1 MKIKIF
7 LVLLFISTLMHAQ
20 LDNLVLSKGKTFQF
34 PENLFDVQFMV
45 ADGNGGT
52 FVGFQIHN
60 MNGKNIGY
68 RIYHFDKDLAVI
80 DSYYKEEKEVIIKA
94 GYVVNNELVVI
105 EFVKNEE
112 RKTFDYN
119 ALTSSTDKID
129 FTSKELFNIPGD
141 NIRNPY
147 GFNSGPVPMWVLKDS
162 DFDYS
167 GLVGTT
173 NNSKYLY
180 FILDLEDGKNEK
192 EVIKVYDTSLN
203 LLNEYVHTPGEPD
216 RDLVFTGMKVADDGS
231 IFYLEKVFSLD
242 LKKENKE
249 DNDEYAYRLY
259 KFSGGKEESVILE
272 LGTHFA
278 EELSVFSS
286 DANEIVV
293 SGYYYESK
301 KKGTRGMAFFTIDS
315 GTLTVKQ
322 QVFTPMPLEAYT
334 QTYGEKDG
342 KKIFEKNKMGLPPT
356 YKLIKLLGDSN
367 NGYYMIG
374 EDRLV
379 STNNTSRMT
388 TSGNYFKDIMV
399 SKLNPDGTLDWTRV
413 IIKNQKDED
422 HLKFSSFYA
431 TVVANEV
438 YIFINGGDK
447 IDVHG
452 DGRKQLSYAGNSKNL
467 SVYSIFINKLG
478 DVTYKKLIKR
488 NESNFTYRVT
498 DGLRTNDFSKLL
510 FLGEDNKNKR
520 LLKVDVE

>member
-7 LVLLFISTLMHAQ
+7 LVLLFIGTIMQAQ
-20 LDNLVLSKGKTFQF
+20 LDNLTITKGAGVQF

-80 DSYYKEEKEVIIKA
+80 DSYYKEENEVIIKA
-94 GYVVNNELVVI
+94 GYVENNTLVVI

-129 FTSKELFNIPGD
+129 FTSKELFSIPGD

-147 GFNSGPVPMWVLKDS
+147 GFYSGPVPIWVLKDS

-173 NNSKYLY
+173 NNGKYLY

-203 LLNEYVHTPGEPD
+203 LLNEYIHAPGESD
-216 RDLVFTGMKVADDGS
+216 RELVFTGMKVTDDGS
-231 IFYLEKVFSLD
+231 IFYLEKVFNLD

-278 EELSVFSS
+278 QELNVFSN
-286 DANEIVV
+286 DANEIVI
-293 SGYYYESK
+293 SGYYYEHK
-301 KKGTRGMAFFTIDS
+301 KKGTRGMAFITVDS

-322 QVFTPMPLEAYT
+322 QVFTPIPLEAYT

-356 YKLIKLLGDSN
+356 FKLVKLLGDSN

-374 EDRLV
+374 EDRVAV
-379 STNNTSRMT
+379 SSKY
-388 TSGNYFKDIMV
+388 SSSHYFKNIMV
-399 SKLNPDGTLDWTRV
+399 SKLNPDGTLDWTR
-413 IIKNQKDED
+413 IIINLQKDFD
-422 HLKFSSFYA
+422 HLKFISFQA
-431 TVVANEV
+431 TVVADEV

-447 IDVHG
+447 VDVHG
-452 DGRKQLSYAGNSKNL
+452 DGRKQLTYARNRKNL
-467 SVYSIFINKLG
+467 SVYCIQISKMG
-478 DVTYKKLIKR
+478 DILYKKIINR
-488 NESNFTYRVT
+488 TDSNFTYRMNEGYRT
-498 DGLRTNDFSKLL
+498 LDGTQFL
-510 FLGEDNKNKR
+510 FLGEDNDHKR
-520 LLKVDVE
+520 LLKIEIE